1 MDLSVV
7 IPVLDER
14 ENVRPL
20 IEEIQGRLPE
30 GFAYEIICVDDGSTD
45 GTSAEL
51 FWLAERYPA
60 LRVRRHEHHAGQSAA
75 ILTGVL
81 AARGRWV
88 ATLDGDG
95 QNDPSDI
102 MRLWRTLH
110 ASELPDGP
118 DLIVGWRR
126 QRRDRRVKRLASWAA
141 NAVRSRLLKD
151 HTPDAGCGLKL
162 FRRDIFL
169 SLPRFDHMHRFLPAL
184 FLHAGGE
191 VVSVAVNHRAR
202 LKGAS
207 KYGVHDRLWV
217 GIIDLFGVWWLQH
230 RAIRPVTATP
240 DKEDPE

>member
-7 IPVLDER
+7 IPVLNER
-14 ENVRPL
+14 ESICPL

-45 GTSAEL
+45 GTLAEL
-51 FWLAERYPA
+51 LGLADRYPS
-60 LRVRRHEHHAGQSAA
+60 LRIRQHEYHAGQSAA

-81 AARGRWV
+81 AARAPWV

-102 MRLWRTLH
+102 MRLWRTLR
-110 ASELPDGP
+110 APELPDGP
-118 DLIVGWRR
+118 GLIVGWRR
-126 QRRDRRVKRLASWAA
+126 QRRDGRVKRLASRIA

-162 FRRDIFL
+162 FRRDSFL

-184 FLHAGGE
+184 FLHAGSK

-217 GIIDLFGVWWLQH
+217 GITDLFGVWWLQ
-230 RAIRPVTATP
+230 RRTLRPVIATP
-240 DKEDPE
+240 DKEDAE